1 MDPVT
6 IWMWSLAAGG
16 LVIVVVALLLLA
28 IIVTA
33 RNIDAHALEIW
44 TVGKNIAANTVSIW
58 MLNRTNQLARQILNA
73 AVSIDG
79 TLKSL
84 AEKLG
89 KEKTT

>member
-6 IWMWSLAAGG
+6 IWMWSLVAGAA
-16 LVIVVVALLLLA
+16 VILIVAILLFA
-28 IIVTA
+28 IIATA
-33 RNIDAHALEIW
+33 RSIDSHALEIW

-58 MLNRTNQLARQILNA
+58 MLNRTNQLARQILDA
-73 AVSIDG
+73 ALSVDG

-89 KEKTT
+89 KEKAT